1 MLPPIKAAVD
11 AAHPRVS
18 GENKASGVNLDQV
31 HGSSPRER
39 GKPPPHESHMQILG
53 LIPA

>member
-1 MLPPIKAAVD
+1 MTPHRLGTCE
-11 AAHPRVS
+11 AHPRVS
-18 GENKASGVNLDQV
+18 GENLHPYQLAAVA

-39 GKPPPHESHMQILG
+39 GKLFYTSAFVINAR